1 MRFFKFIVED
11 CSLRILFQKIIQPPR
26 LLFGITDQFFTDIG
40 TGSFAEFGHIQ
51 PQELLFLIAVEIMNR
66 LPDDFSF
73 TGSGR
78 SEEEKDRRPVRIA
91 DSQIP
96 VTELLRNGVDHMIL
110 PDDP

>member
-1 MRFFKFIVED
+1 M
-11 CSLRILFQKIIQPPR
+11 LPPYSFPENHTPSR
-26 LLFGITDQFFTDIG
+26 LLFGITDQLFADIG
-40 TGSFAEFGHIQ
+40 TGSFAELGHIQ
-51 PQELLFLIAVEIMNR
+51 PQEFLLFIAIEIMNR

-96 VTELLRNGVDHMIL
+96 VPELLRNGIDHMIL